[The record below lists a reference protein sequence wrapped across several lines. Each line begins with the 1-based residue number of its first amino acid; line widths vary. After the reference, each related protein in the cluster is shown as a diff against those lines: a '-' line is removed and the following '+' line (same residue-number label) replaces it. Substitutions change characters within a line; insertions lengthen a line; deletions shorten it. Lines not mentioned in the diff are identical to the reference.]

1 METTKDKVI
10 KYKFDENYTEQE
22 KQFDRDFLK
31 SISDKF
37 GMVYEE
43 SEDGTSIDI
52 IQDSLFAWLEM

>member
-1 METTKDKVI
+1 METIKEKVI

-37 GMVYEE
+37 GMVYKEA
-43 SEDGTSIDI
+43 EDGISIDI
-52 IQDSLFAWLEM
+52 IKDSLYAWLEM

>member
-1 METTKDKVI
+1 METIKEKVI

-37 GMVYEE
+37 GMVYKEA
-43 SEDGTSIDI
+43 EDGISIDI
-52 IQDSLFAWLEM
+52 IKDSLDAWLEM